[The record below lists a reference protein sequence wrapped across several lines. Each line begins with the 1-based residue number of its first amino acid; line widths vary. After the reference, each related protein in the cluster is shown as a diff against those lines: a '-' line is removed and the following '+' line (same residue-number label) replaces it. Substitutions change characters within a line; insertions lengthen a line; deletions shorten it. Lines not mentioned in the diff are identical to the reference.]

1 MELSQQSSRPSK
13 QFIKRGAIAIGIVAV
28 VLIVQTAW
36 FQRLVFKRE
45 KSAVVVSETV
55 GDIVG
60 KDSNG
65 NKIPDWEEKLWGLD
79 PTVLYTNGTSNA
91 EIIAA
96 KKKALGITDSMS
108 TEPTDDTDRLA
119 RELFTLTAA
128 LGQSD
133 EVDDQTLQAI
143 SAKLAASV
151 DIKQVSNTYTL
162 KDIQTVQTSI
172 PTLTSYRTS
181 MRNIIGKY
189 DANTPDIEVLATALQ
204 NEDQTGLPQ
213 LKASATTYQKL
224 AKELARVKVP
234 VGLAQDH
241 LGIVNSFSGIA
252 TSLTYMT
259 EINDNSIA
267 ALVGVAV
274 YKKYS
279 LKLNTS
285 LVNMNNYLATY
296 GIL

>member
-13 QFIKRGAIAIGIVAV
+13 QFIKRGAIAIGLVAV

-79 PTVLYTNGTSNA
+79 PTTLYTNGTSNA

-96 KKKALGITDSMS
+96 KKKALGITDSDS

-181 MRNIIGKY
+181 MRTIIGKY

-224 AKELARVKVP
+224 AKELATVKVP